1 MGNYITLSQE
11 KTHVYLFE
19 NNSTR
24 NEQDS
29 VPTEIDYLG
38 FLFDGNKIKI
48 RPRSLG
54 KYYYRMQRKA
64 KTLRERDWTSY
75 NGKFTFKETL
85 YNNYGRSDKRNF
97 ISYLDKA
104 NKIINLS
111 EDPEAQS
118 LLNNVNH
125 KIQIAIKKKR
135 KKRKN

>member
-1 MGNYITLSQE
+1 
-11 KTHVYLFE
+11 
-19 NNSTR
+19 
-24 NEQDS
+24 
-29 VPTEIDYLG
+29 
-38 FLFDGNKIKI
+38 
-48 RPRSLG
+48 
-54 KYYYRMQRKA
+54 MQRKA

-85 YNNYGRSDKRNF
+85 YNNYGRSDKRSF